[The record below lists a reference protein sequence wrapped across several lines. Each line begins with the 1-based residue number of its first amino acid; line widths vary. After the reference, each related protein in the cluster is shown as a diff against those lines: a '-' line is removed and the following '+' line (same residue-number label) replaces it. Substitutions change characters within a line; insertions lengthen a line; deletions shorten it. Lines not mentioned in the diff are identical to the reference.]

1 MSATAASM
9 HLTQNDAILKRSIS
23 RLSSGKKIVSSAD
36 DAGGLAVSS
45 KLNSTLLRNVRVRET
60 LNNSLS
66 FLQTQAGA
74 LKVVGDV
81 LTRMS
86 ELKTMSL
93 DISKNEQDYDNYNK
107 EFKELQSQLHQIS
120 RQKFNGISLFSDQM
134 PKTLFGDSLN
144 MEILHP
150 LADENDS
157 TEVTNVTRWGIYRN
171 LSQRLEAGDK
181 TPTGFGDD
189 PPREFLSM
197 VFTNESVMDTT
208 GKNKEWSPDEHYDGW
223 KRSYHDHGSI
233 FPPGTNWGKD
243 TEDPIFIEDKND
255 WIGYLGSNNFSAKIG
270 VVTQDSTALIPD
282 HWGLPGIIDEH
293 IEHDLKQ
300 NHNIAV
306 DFFQHDDVG
315 GDGLMLEKD
324 GGTAASQLA
333 NFQNAFHKLTNN
345 GTELPHT
352 LVLNV
357 DNSGSMGGF
366 KELNEGILD
375 FKDWVKNTYP
385 QVYVPDQTSANFQKY
400 IDPVNSMQN
409 GVSIASNE
417 NGYFMG
423 IRINEGEDYIRQGR
437 LAIEDARVE
446 FEASG
451 GEIPGTL
458 DNDKSGV
465 KGLLDDIYDLAD
477 FDMSELVEFEQ
488 KLSEALAVNGSE
500 SSRAE
505 YELGELTKKSEQME
519 LAYSRIVDADFA
531 AETTRMAKH
540 QILTQSSARMVSE
553 AVRLTDVV
561 KKVMGDALGF

>member
-157 TEVTNVTRWGIYRN
+157 KEVTNVTRWGIYRN

-197 VFTNESVMDTT
+197 VFTNESLSNEEDPTDNDTP
-208 GKNKEWSPDEHYDGW
+208 EPR
-223 KRSYHDHGSI
+223 RSYHEHYHGGYDPSRPLGEDH
-233 FPPGTNWGKD
+233 
-243 TEDPIFIEDKND
+243 EDQYWIQDRDD
-255 WIGYLGSNNFSAKIG
+255 WIGYLGSNNFSAKMG
-270 VVTQDSTALIPD
+270 VVTNGNSALIPD
-282 HWGLPGIIDEH
+282 HYNGGGIISESTKAEIAKDG
-293 IEHDLKQ
+293 L
-300 NHNIAV
+300 AV
-306 DFFQHDDVG
+306 DFFQNNSAG
-315 GDGLMLEKD
+315 GDGLLLEAR